1 MKKKFQPLEKTSASL
16 FDAWRPEEN
25 ASVGPQ
31 NDEIVAKRLSVWA
44 IVATVSGAFS
54 FFSLFNLGFL
64 AFSIFAAFAAIFS
77 LASISRSGGEL
88 VGRGFARVGLGLA
101 LAGAIA
107 GPLRAETY
115 KAEFNRQADAF
126 CRLWLDA
133 VKRGDYLAAR
143 QMENP
148 YWRRVATIDREEEVN
163 YLKQFLNEEETHHG
177 FHAFATNPT
186 LLTLVALGDRVKP
199 SFYQTQSV
207 FIGSTTEA
215 TDRVYAL
222 TVEPAPGSSEPKQ
235 TFFVTLHVGR
245 AVRVTEEG
253 ERNVGWTIR
262 MDEWRPMELDAT
274 GRPIIEKDE
283 E

>member
-44 IVATVSGAFS
+44 IVATVFGALS
-54 FFSLFNLGFL
+54 FFSLLNLGFL

-77 LASISRSGGEL
+77 LATIARSGGEL
-88 VGRGFARVGLGLA
+88 TGRGFASVGLGFA

-107 GPLRAETY
+107 GPIRAETY

-126 CRLWLDA
+126 CKLWFDA
-133 VKRGDYLAAR
+133 IKRGDYLAAR

-148 YWRRVATIDREEEVN
+148 YWRRVPTIDREEEVN
-163 YLKQFLNEEETHHG
+163 YLKQFLGEEEVHYG
-177 FHAFATNPT
+177 FHSFMTNPT
-186 LLTLVALGDRVKP
+186 LLSIGALGDRVKP
-199 SFYQTQSV
+199 TFYQTKGV
-207 FIGSTTEA
+207 LIGSTIEA

-245 AVRVTEEG
+245 SYRETEEG

-262 MDEWRPMELDAT
+262 MDEWRPMELDET
-274 GRPIIEKDE
+274 GRPIIDE
-283 E
+283 EE

>member
-1 MKKKFQPLEKTSASL
+1 MKNKFQPLEKTSASL
-16 FDAWRPEEN
+16 FDAWRPEES

-88 VGRGFARVGLGLA
+88 TGRKFALAGLGLA
-101 LAGAIA
+101 LAGAIS
-107 GPLRAETY
+107 GPVRAETY

-126 CRLWLDA
+126 CKLWFDA

-143 QMENP
+143 QMESP
-148 YWRRVATIDREEEVN
+148 YWSRVPTLDRKEEVN
-163 YLKQFLNEEETHHG
+163 YLKQFLNEEERHYG
-177 FHAFATNPT
+177 FHSFMTNPT

-199 SFYQTQSV
+199 SFYRTKGTL
-207 FIGSTTEA
+207 IGSTIEA

-222 TVEPAPGSSEPKQ
+222 TVEPAPGSNEPKQ
-235 TFFVTLHVGR
+235 TFFVTLYVSR
-245 AVRVTEEG
+245 PVRVTEEG

-262 MDEWRPMELDAT
+262 MDEWRPMELDET
-274 GRPIIEKDE
+274 GRPVVESDE
-283 E
+283 